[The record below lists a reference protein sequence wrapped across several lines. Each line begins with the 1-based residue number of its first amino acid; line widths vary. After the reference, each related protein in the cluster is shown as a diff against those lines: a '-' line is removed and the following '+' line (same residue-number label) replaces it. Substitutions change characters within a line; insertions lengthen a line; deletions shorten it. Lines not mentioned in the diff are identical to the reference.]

1 MPQEVVSLRLA
12 VVIVGSLGVGLLASP
27 AALAADPPPQRNA
40 DRAHPEAEKI
50 NQANPRVKHA
60 GPGVPLTG
68 SVFLPPSVEKSKKK

>member
-1 MPQEVVSLRLA
+1 MPRKVVSLRLA
-12 VVIVGSLGVGLLASP
+12 AVIVGSLCVGLLAATQSR
-27 AALAADPPPQRNA
+27 AADPPPQRNA

-50 NQANPRVKHA
+50 NQANPRVMHA

>member
-1 MPQEVVSLRLA
+1 MPRKVVPLRLA
-12 VVIVGSLGVGLLASP
+12 VVIVGSFCVGLLAAA

-50 NQANPRVKHA
+50 NQANPRVMHA

-68 SVFLPPSVEKSKKK
+68 TVFVPPSVEKSKKK